1 MTAEIGLIPIVHA
14 LLGSIRVL
22 VMLITGPVFSHPAL
36 PMRIRVAAALMIA
49 WAVNPGASGA
59 VAALEWDVAS
69 MALAV
74 ATEVMIGLAVGVGAG
89 LVFAGILQLGEFLAI
104 QGGLAA
110 AQAIDPASGTPSV
123 AIGTALNTV
132 AMMVFLSIGGHHEL
146 IRGVEVSF
154 ASLPIGGGMPDA
166 GILMRI
172 ASLGSVIFEV
182 AFRLAAPVTVV
193 IFVQNVVTGVLG
205 RAMPQLNLLLVNLP
219 LHAGILFVMLGL
231 GATALV
237 AVLEDLVE
245 SWPSRIFS
253 ILLGGA

>member
-1 MTAEIGLIPIVHA
+1 MTAEIGLIPVVHA

-22 VMLITGPVFSHPAL
+22 VMLISGPVFSHPAL
-36 PMRIRVAAALMIA
+36 PMRIRVSAALMIA
-49 WAVNPGASGA
+49 WAADPGASGA
-59 VAALEWDVAS
+59 IAS
-69 MALAV
+69 LDWNGASIALAV
-74 ATEVMIGLAVGVGAG
+74 ASEVMIGLAVGIGAG

-110 AQAIDPASGTPSV
+110 AQAIDPASGAPSV
-123 AIGTALNTV
+123 AIGTALNTL

-146 IRGVEVSF
+146 IRGIDLSF
-154 ASLPIGGGMPDA
+154 EALPIGGGLPDV

-172 ASLGSVIFEV
+172 ATLGSVIFEI
-182 AFRLAAPVTVV
+182 AFRFAAPVTVV

-219 LHAGILFVMLGL
+219 LHAGILFLMLGL
-231 GATALV
+231 GASELI
-237 AVLEDLVE
+237 AVFEDLVE

-253 ILLGGA
+253 VLLGGT